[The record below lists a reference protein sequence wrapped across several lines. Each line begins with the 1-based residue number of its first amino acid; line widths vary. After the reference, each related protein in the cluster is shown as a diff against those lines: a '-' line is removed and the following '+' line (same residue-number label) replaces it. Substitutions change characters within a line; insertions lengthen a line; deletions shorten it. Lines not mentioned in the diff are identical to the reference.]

1 MGNLGGL
8 FNMGGGSGG
17 MGMGGILP
25 MLMNGQGMGFLQ
37 MMQGKGQ
44 QDQPPPETGLAQ
56 SHFLQPMQP
65 QRRPP
70 TMANFLQ
77 GTY

>member
-1 MGNLGGL
+1 
-8 FNMGGGSGG
+8 
-17 MGMGGILP
+17 
-25 MLMNGQGMGFLQ
+25 
-37 MMQGKGQ
+37 MQGKGQ

-65 QRRPP
+65 QRRQP